1 MHAIGGPGETY
12 LEKAKRVLFE
22 REQKLKK
29 KLQAIKKHREHVR
42 HERHKRHIPTVA
54 VVGYTNA
61 GM

>member
-42 HERHKRHIPTVA
+42 QIGRAHV
-54 VVGYTNA
+54 
-61 GM
+61 